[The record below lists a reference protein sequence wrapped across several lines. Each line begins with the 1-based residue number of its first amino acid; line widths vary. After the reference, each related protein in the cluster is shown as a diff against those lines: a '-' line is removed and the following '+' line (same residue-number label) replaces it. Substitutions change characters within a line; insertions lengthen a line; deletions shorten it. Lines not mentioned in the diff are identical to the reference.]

1 MLSELRHT
9 PEASAMLPFVRL
21 FYGAPSS
28 FVWTDDEGVSHL
40 VSQGEG
46 GEQGDPLMPAL
57 FALALAPALR
67 SFQEELHPGEH
78 VRAFLDDIYVTTSP
92 ARTAPVLSRLEHHL
106 FASLHIRLHAGKTR
120 VWNSA
125 GVRPP
130 HLPPPPEG
138 STTWVGDPALPP
150 QDRGLRVLGS
160 PLGTDEYVAA
170 QLQHLSVQHRALL
183 QLLPGIHDLQVS
195 WLLLLFCA
203 CPRVHYCLRLLPPAL
218 TAVFAAEHDR
228 NILCCLAQLLHI
240 VPGDADPLPQS
251 AAARANLSL
260 RHGGLGLRSAA
271 GHAPAAYFASWAD
284 SLGALRVREPDSCH
298 IIARLLDDATS
309 GPSLP
314 RCLSSLAGAVHL
326 LRDTG
331 FPPPAFADLPL
342 QPPVVPANP
351 DEPVDTTRGWQRPA
365 SRAIDDSTA
374 GRFRAMLDPPSLA
387 LLESQC
393 GPFASRILTALPSC
407 HELTLDSPV
416 FRALLLRRLRL
427 PLPLD
432 AAACRCR
439 RPVDPL
445 GDHRAACPRSGILRS
460 RGLPLER
467 AAARVCRE
475 AGATVACTVLVRDL
489 NIHPD
494 RLDDRRIEVIANGL
508 PLWGGAQLAVDTTLV
523 SPLDASGAARRHQRQ
538 YQGAALRLARRAKE
552 RTYPELMRSQ
562 RCRLVVLALE
572 VGGRWSPEASQFVR
586 LLARC
591 RARAVPRPLRPA
603 TIAAFTSRWSA
614 LLAFSAARAFG
625 ASLLG
630 LSLPGTANVDGD
642 QPLLSEVLAS
652 TRFDEAPPVASR
664 LPPRP

>member
-1 MLSELRHT
+1 MVRPFGGSAGGCNAATLQQLRDPDRRPCQPYAPVDPALLSWLPEAPVALPAPALLSNLRCSRRGAAPGPTGLTAEIARLLLDDADSSEAFCGVAQLLARARLPPSIASALGLGRLVALRKPTGGVRGLVVGDFLRRLVARTPAQHYSRHIDEATRPHQFALSTRAGAEALAHSLQLETDTDPSCTVLSVDGIGAFDFVSRQAMLSELRHT

-28 FVWTDDEGVSHL
+28 FVWTDDEVVSHL

-46 GEQGDPLMPAL
+46 GEQGDPLMPAS

-92 ARTAPVLSRLEHHL
+92 ARTASVLSRLEHHL

-138 STTWVGDPALPP
+138 STTWVGDSALPP

-203 CPRVHYCLRLLPPAL
+203 SPRVHYCLRLLPPAL

-271 GHAPAAYFASWAD
+271 EHAPAAYFASWAD

-374 GRFRAMLDPPSLA
+374 GRFRAMLDAPSLA

-407 HELTLDSPV
+407 HELTLDSCFPC
-416 FRALLLRRLRL
+416 F
-427 PLPLD
+427 
-432 AAACRCR
+432 
-439 RPVDPL
+439 
-445 GDHRAACPRSGILRS
+445 
-460 RGLPLER
+460 
-467 AAARVCRE
+467 
-475 AGATVACTVLVRDL
+475 VA
-489 NIHPD
+489 P
-494 RLDDRRIEVIANGL
+494 
-508 PLWGGAQLAVDTTLV
+508 P
-523 SPLDASGAARRHQRQ
+523 AS
-538 YQGAALRLARRAKE
+538 
-552 RTYPELMRSQ
+552 
-562 RCRLVVLALE
+562 LAL
-572 VGGRWSPEASQFVR
+572 ASR
-586 LLARC
+586 RC
-591 RARAVPRPLRPA
+591 
-603 TIAAFTSRWSA
+603 S
-614 LLAFSAARAFG
+614 
-625 ASLLG
+625 
-630 LSLPGTANVDGD
+630 LSLP
-642 QPLLSEVLAS
+642 PSC
-652 TRFDEAPPVASR
+652 RPSR
-664 LPPRP
+664 